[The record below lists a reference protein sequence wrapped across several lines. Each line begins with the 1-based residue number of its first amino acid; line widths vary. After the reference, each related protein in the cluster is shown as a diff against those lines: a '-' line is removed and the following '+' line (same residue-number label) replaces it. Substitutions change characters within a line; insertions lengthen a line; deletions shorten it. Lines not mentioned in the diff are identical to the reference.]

1 MKEKT
6 SSLLIKNAKVLL
18 TMDGRRREIKGGDV
32 YIEGPEIKKVG
43 KGLRVK
49 ADRVI
54 DAKNCVVMPGMV
66 NTHHHLYQTLT
77 RNLPKVQDAK
87 LFDWLTYLYD
97 IWACVNPDAIYT
109 SAQVGLGELLLTGCT
124 TSSDH
129 LYLFPEKNSKNF
141 IDTEIEAALEVG
153 MRFTA
158 TRGSMSLGRS
168 KGGLPPDSVVQS
180 EDFIMNDCW
189 RLISKY
195 HDTSKFSM
203 TNVAMAPCSPFSV
216 TTDLLKLT
224 AEMAKTW
231 KVRMHTHLAET
242 KDEEAFCREKFGMA
256 PVEYM
261 ESCGWLEEGNAWFA
275 HCVWVN
281 EKQAEKL
288 ARSKTGVAH
297 CPVSNLRLGSGIAP
311 VPLYLKLGV
320 PVSLAVD
327 GSASNDASDMLGE
340 VRQCLMVH
348 RIASETCR
356 ESGVSAMPAR
366 TALEIATKGG
376 AQVLGRS
383 DIGSIEPGKAADIAV
398 FDVSGIDYAGAQSDP
413 VAALAF
419 CGASHRTKYTIVN
432 GKIVVEDGHLTTVDE
447 FKVAE
452 KANKIAGNLYKKA
465 GVKIC

>member
-1 MKEKT
+1 MKT
-6 SSLLIKNAKVLL
+6 NSILIKNADAVL
-18 TMDGRRREIKGGDV
+18 TMDGERCEIKGGDI
-32 YIEGPEIKKVG
+32 YIEGREIRQVG
-43 KGLRVK
+43 KNLDVK

-54 DAKNCVVMPGMV
+54 NAEGCAVIPGMV

-97 IWACVNPDAIYT
+97 IWKHVTPEAIYA

-124 TSSDH
+124 ASSDH
-129 LYLFPEKNSKNF
+129 LYLFPEQDSANF
-141 IDTEIEAALEVG
+141 IDTEIQAALDIG

-168 KGGLPPDSVVQS
+168 KGGLPPDSVVQK
-180 EDFIMNDCW
+180 EDFILKDCE

-203 TNVAMAPCSPFSV
+203 TNVAVAPCSPFSV
-216 TTDLLKLT
+216 TTELMKLT
-224 AEMAKTW
+224 AEMARKL

-242 KDEEAFCREKFGMA
+242 KDEEEFCKEKFGMG

-261 ESCGWLEEGNAWFA
+261 GECGWLSDGNAWFA
-275 HCVWVN
+275 HCVWVG
-281 EKQAEKL
+281 EKQAEMMAKGG
-288 ARSKTGVAH
+288 AGVAH

-311 VPLYLKLGV
+311 VPMYLKMGI

-348 RIASETCR
+348 RVA
-356 ESGVSAMPAR
+356 SGVEAMPAR
-366 TALEIATKGG
+366 TALEIATLGG
-376 AQVLGRS
+376 AKVLGRN
-383 DIGSIEPGKAADIAV
+383 DIGSIEPGKAADIAI
-398 FDVSGIDYAGAQSDP
+398 FDVSGIDFAGAQSDP

-419 CGASHRTKYTIVN
+419 CGAGHRTKYTIVN
-432 GKIVVEDGHLTTVDE
+432 GEVVVENGRLTKVDE
-447 FKVAE
+447 IKVARN
-452 KANKIAGNLYKKA
+452 ANRIAAELYKKA
-465 GVKIC
+465 GVELA